1 MTLLSSKNIYS
12 LGLTVMI
19 PCKIIKRS
27 NIEVESGDVTILLY
41 SLKNAFTR
49 LLVGY
54 NHIF

>member
-19 PCKIIKRS
+19 PCKIIKGS
-27 NIEVESGDVTILLY
+27 NIGVESGDVTILLY